1 MEWDMA
7 TNTVGDYTVE
17 FTIKKEEYTNWIC
30 EHYINMDSSEIS
42 PGFAFKTYL
51 KEKVEN

>member
-7 TNTVGDYTVE
+7 TNTIGDYTVE
-17 FTIKKEEYTNWIC
+17 CTIKKEEYTSWLG
-30 EHYINMDSSEIS
+30 EHYKNMDSSEIS

-51 KEKVEN
+51 KQKV